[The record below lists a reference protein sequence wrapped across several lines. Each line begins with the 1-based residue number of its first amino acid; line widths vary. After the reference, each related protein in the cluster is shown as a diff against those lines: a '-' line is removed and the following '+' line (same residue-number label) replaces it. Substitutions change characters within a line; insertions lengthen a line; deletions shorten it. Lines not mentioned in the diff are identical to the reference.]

1 MPAESV
7 FETTMIRPRLL
18 AVALALAL
26 TAGPVAAACADCCPR
41 TEGPLSLAAAADCC
55 GDCPES
61 LERAPERPSATL
73 RALSPGAAPAAAV
86 SLALAAVPRPVPA
99 LAGILAAVRPPDSPP
114 PPAFAPLRL

>member
-1 MPAESV
+1 
-7 FETTMIRPRLL
+7 MIRSRLL

-61 LERAPERPSATL
+61 LERAPERPSAAL
-73 RALSPGAAPAAAV
+73 RALSPGAAPAAAAV
-86 SLALAAVPRPVPA
+86 ALAAVPRPVPA